1 MKIAGLKII
10 TTVALVG
17 ALAGCDNSQ
26 GIGRF
31 IAGEP
36 NADSGPDE
44 FGIVPTKPLELPDDF
59 AALPEPTPAGATLR
73 IHTQRKT
80 PSQRSVA
87 GQNGLIA
94 RALAQEKPRCWLR
107 LNAMARLRI
116 FRTVLAEE
124 DKEFRKQNGPK
135 LLERWFN
142 VNTYLKSYDDET
154 LPARLYK
161 RIAATQR
168 CENTDCFSRGIPL
181 TVIPLTIVLS
191 GVECNAQQST
201 VLSTMN

>member
-59 AALPEPTPAGATLR
+59 AALPEPTPGGRNLTDSRPEKDAVAALGGRPERLDSTRVGAGEAALLAATER
-73 IHTQRKT
+73 
-80 PSQRSVA
+80 
-87 GQNGLIA
+87 NGTAANI
-94 RALAQEKPRCWLR
+94 
-107 LNAMARLRI
+107 
-116 FRTVLAEE
+116 RTVLAEE

-154 LPARLYK
+154 LPARRTNELLRRK
-161 RIAATQR
+161 GVKTPTVSP
-168 CENTDCFSRGIPL
+168 EESR
-181 TVIPLTIVLS
+181 
-191 GVECNAQQST
+191 
-201 VLSTMN
+201 